1 MLNKR
6 KNQEEIMKKKITLA
20 SVALLSLTLVGCGAK
35 NDAKDNAAN
44 TAKENN
50 TKVETTNNA
59 ANTDETMALKDG
71 TYTGKSSEDDFGGHM
86 EVTITVADGKITDT
100 EVKNLQKDGSE
111 KGEDYGKE
119 VGEEGHKTAQMTLEA
134 SQTYG
139 QELTEKGSVEEVEAV
154 TGATQSYNQ
163 FVEAANDATNQAK

>member
-1 MLNKR
+1 MN
-6 KNQEEIMKKKITLA
+6 KKITLA

-35 NDAKDNAAN
+35 NDAKEN
-44 TAKENN
+44 TAKDNS
-50 TKVETTNNA
+50 TKLEATNNA
-59 ANTDETMALKDG
+59 EPIDEALELKDG
-71 TYTGKSSEDDFGGHM
+71 TYTGKSSDDYGGHM
-86 EVTITVADGKITDT
+86 EVTITVADGKISNT

-119 VGEEGHKTAQMTLEA
+119 AGEEGHKTAQMTLEA

-163 FVEAANDATNQAK
+163 FVEAANDAINQAK